1 MRKDLSQI
9 SVYEKLDATCDH
21 IISFIRSPV
30 YILVGIFISIYTHTE
45 RHIYNTYIILH
56 KKFIIIISCEKIHF
70 LHLYV
75 SYILLSYKLHPDK
88 IFPARVNGL
97 HKLNLLVLVL
107 VNII

>member
-45 RHIYNTYIILH
+45 RHTYI
-56 KKFIIIISCEKIHF
+56 
-70 LHLYV
+70 
-75 SYILLSYKLHPDK
+75 
-88 IFPARVNGL
+88 
-97 HKLNLLVLVL
+97 
-107 VNII
+107 